1 MAYDD
6 ARLCSRTHCLSIVL
20 KDYKRGKTVQGI
32 IEPILHK
39 ATVIELKHPLR
50 KAGLSIG
57 DAGEVRLGD
66 DGRIAV
72 YAHILRRRF
81 LVRRRVLALIG
92 YLGVQA
98 NPLIGP
104 ALRRGDPLRVRLVGL
119 TPEHLASSGR
129 PELHISVWGSTQPL
143 YQPHTASLQDAPLA

>member
-1 MAYDD
+1 M
-6 ARLCSRTHCLSIVL
+6 
-20 KDYKRGKTVQGI
+20 GKGVQGI
-32 IEPILHK
+32 IEPIIHK
-39 ATVIELKHPLR
+39 TAVIELQHSLR
-50 KAGLSIG
+50 TTGLSIG
-57 DAGEVRLGD
+57 DAGELRLGD

-72 YAHILRRRF
+72 YAHILKRRF

-92 YLGVQA
+92 YLGVQT

-129 PELHISVWGSTQPL
+129 PELHISVWGNTKAL
-143 YQPHTASLQDAPLA
+143 YQPHTATLQDAPLA